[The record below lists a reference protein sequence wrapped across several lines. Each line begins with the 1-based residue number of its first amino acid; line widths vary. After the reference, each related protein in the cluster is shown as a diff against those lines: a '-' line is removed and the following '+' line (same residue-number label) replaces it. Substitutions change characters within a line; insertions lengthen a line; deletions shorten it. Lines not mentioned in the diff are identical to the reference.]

1 MLRFTRSIALATA
14 AITAPLAGCGLST
27 EGENRLARF
36 QWEDPTAP
44 LGADLGHAIA
54 QGTRARL
61 DVQAIKATQTLRVR
75 GATIDP
81 PEIARVVE
89 TDYNTLVIEGLAS
102 GEAKL
107 TIQTDSGEDVT
118 SLRVAVAA
126 DTVVTPRVDTDK
138 VLIGG
143 IESLVIERREIT
155 GEKLVGTAPAT
166 LEIKPPQAAERV
178 EGGADSDFRLRYL
191 TLGGQTIEIG
201 DGSLSREIIALD
213 GIARFDFAD
222 NLQGATLDVGQTQA
236 GIIQALDA
244 SDQMIGAVEGVVQIV
259 SETPEICT
267 ATFTQQLYLPGLTI
281 EGKSPG
287 SCVIKGTIGEMEK
300 QLDLLVK

>member
-1 MLRFTRSIALATA
+1 MLRFTRHTALALA
-14 AITAPLAGCGLST
+14 AVTAPLAGCGLST

-44 LGADLGHAIA
+44 LGAGLDHAIA
-54 QGTRARL
+54 EGTRARL

-89 TDYNTLVIEGLAS
+89 TEYNTLVIEGLTS

-126 DTVVTPRVDTDK
+126 DIVVNPRVDTDK

-143 IESLVIERREIT
+143 IETLVIERREIT

-166 LEIKPPQAAERV
+166 IEIKQPEAAERV

-191 TLGGQTIEIG
+191 TLGGQNIEIG
-201 DGSLSREIIALD
+201 DGTLSREVVALD
-213 GIARFDFAD
+213 AIARFDFAD
-222 NLQGATLDVGQTQA
+222 NLQGATLDVGQTQD

-244 SDQMIGAVEGVVQIV
+244 SEQMIGAVEGVVQIV
-259 SETPEICT
+259 SETPTICT
-267 ATFTQQLYLPGLTI
+267 VTFAQHLYLPGLTI
-281 EGKSPG
+281 EGKVPG
-287 SCVIKGTIGEMEK
+287 PCVIKGSIGAMEK